1 MSAALPFAR
10 ERDPRTREQD
20 PVLGLVVDL
29 VGQRARRRLVWLD
42 QLRGER
48 GSLAIDDPE
57 SEQRFFEQH
66 EPLAPINQR
75 ITELEQRLGD
85 SETDS
90 LHRFAAM
97 FVLDDAEFDLLL
109 TCVAPEI
116 EPAIAELYARLQG
129 YPERRYATEQ
139 LAARLFG
146 WGRRSLFRPDGGLAR
161 WGLIQ
166 PIHAAP
172 GQPRPLIL
180 DRQLLAR
187 IHGDYHLDAE
197 LVGCAT
203 LLSVNPAL
211 DSWPLATACARI
223 ERSFE
228 HDTPLRFIVTGP
240 DGCGRRSFA
249 AAIARRVGAQALAI
263 DCDAI
268 ADEHWPELYVCA
280 VRLARMA
287 GLVLVWHGERID
299 RRWPQV
305 IRPAVLQFVVCED
318 PSKVRGLTD
327 VVDQR
332 IVMPNP
338 SLDERRTLWRRMVQS
353 SVAWPEHARERLV
366 SRHRLS
372 VGDIAE
378 IGRRLPNDA
387 NDAATHAREQTRGRL
402 GELGQLLDCP
412 FDWDDL
418 VVADRLRESLEDF
431 TFEASERAAFWERPE
446 AQRLFPRGTG
456 LVGLLTGPPG
466 TGKTMAAQVVAAELE
481 LDLFRINLATVISK
495 YIGETAKNLD
505 KIFSRAARMNAV
517 LLFDEADA
525 LFSKRTEVKD
535 SHDRYANTDTNY
547 LLQLLEDYQGIA
559 LLASNK
565 KNNID
570 AAFVRR
576 IRYVL
581 DFARPDVKQRW
592 TIWRK
597 ILGEMLGTDALRQ
610 LEPAIAV
617 LAETVDI
624 SGAQIKNSVLAAMFV
639 ARRRREPTS
648 IEHLICGID
657 RELGKEGRAINDRER
672 ERLRRNG

>member
-1 MSAALPFAR
+1 MSATLPFVR
-10 ERDPRTREQD
+10 GRGPRTREQD
-20 PVLGLVVDL
+20 PVFGLVIEL
-29 VGQRARRRLVWLD
+29 VGQRVNRRLTWIE
-42 QLRGER
+42 QLRSQAGCF
-48 GSLAIDDPE
+48 AIDDPE
-57 SEQRFFEQH
+57 AEQQFYEEH
-66 EPLAPINQR
+66 EPLAPINHR
-75 ITELEQRLGD
+75 INELERLFNE
-85 SETDS
+85 SEADS
-90 LHRFAAM
+90 LHRFASM
-97 FVLDDAEFDLLL
+97 FMLDDAELDLLL
-109 TCVAPEI
+109 TCVAPTL
-116 EPAIAELYARLQG
+116 EPALGDLYASLQRH
-129 YPERRYATEQ
+129 PEKRYATDQ

-146 WGRRSLFRPDGGLAR
+146 WGRRTLARPDGGLER
-161 WGLIQ
+161 WELIQ
-166 PIHAAP
+166 SVDAGP
-172 GQPRPLIL
+172 GEPRPLFL
-180 DRQLLAR
+180 DPQVLAR
-187 IHGDYHLDAE
+187 LQGDFHLDPE
-197 LVGCAT
+197 IVGCAA
-203 LLSVNPAL
+203 LLPVHPPL
-211 DSWPLATACARI
+211 DGWPIATTCARI
-223 ERSFE
+223 ERSRE
-228 HDTPLRFIVTGP
+228 HDHPLRFIVTGP

-249 AAIARRVGAQALAI
+249 AIVSRRVGAQALAI

-268 ADEHWPELYVCA
+268 ADEHWQAAYVRA
-280 VRLARMA
+280 VRLAQMA
-287 GLVLVWHGERID
+287 GLVPVWHGERID
-299 RRWPQV
+299 RRWPETV
-305 IRPAVLQFVVCED
+305 RPTTLQFVVCED
-318 PSKVRGLTD
+318 PGKLRSQSD

-338 SLDERRTLWRRMVQS
+338 SLDERQTLWQRMVPS
-353 SVAWPEHARERLV
+353 SVAWPEHARECLV
-366 SRHRLS
+366 ARHRLS

-378 IGRRLPNDA
+378 IGRRLPDDA
-387 NDAATHAREQTRGRL
+387 SEAAKYAREQTRGRL

-412 FDWDDL
+412 FSWDDL
-418 VVADRLRESLEDF
+418 VLGDRLRESLEDF
-431 TFEASERAAFWERPE
+431 TFEASDRAAFWEDPA

-456 LVGLLTGPPG
+456 LVGLLTGSPG

-525 LFSKRTEVKD
+525 LFSKRTEIKD

-581 DFARPDVKQRW
+581 DFARPDGKQRW
-592 TIWRK
+592 AIWRK
-597 ILGEMLGTDALRQ
+597 ILAELSGAELLRP
-610 LEPAIAV
+610 LEPAVAA

-639 ARRRREPTS
+639 ARRRRERLS
-648 IEHLICGID
+648 VEHLICGID

-672 ERLRRNG
+672 ERLRRHG